1 METNLNLSKGG
12 SMVMQD
18 DLESAVTLMS
28 KIGACWSPSFSP
40 DGKKIA
46 LISNINGLPQVWTV
60 PTEGGWPDLVT
71 ALPDQIYSVN
81 WSPDGKWLAFI
92 LAPGGGMNQ
101 QIYLVRPDGSELQRL
116 TRGGK
121 ENNWLGSWTHDSRK
135 LIISSNQ
142 RSADAMDAYL
152 FDVERGQLNL
162 VTENQGIGSFQD
174 VSHDMIYAILYRMV
188 SRTNDNLFLVNLES
202 GEETLLTPHD
212 GPGSFADGRFSP
224 DGKTIYLSSNKDRD
238 LIAFCKIEIDKDGV
252 PGEIEVL
259 VARDDAE
266 LQGFEITRDGKTAVL
281 LWNTAGLN
289 QIELIDL
296 TTYEIIPGP
305 DLPTEIA
312 EVPTFSPAGNLIA
325 MVLSGSKSPM
335 NIYVYDWKQANLWQ
349 VTKSQHPGIDLEK
362 MISPKLVRF
371 PAHDGIELSGWLYQP
386 ENFSAPGPVV
396 LSFHGGPESQEQ
408 PVFRSIYQ
416 ALLAHGIAVFAPNV
430 RGSAGFG
437 KIFVNLD
444 NGALRFNAIRDIETC
459 VNFVIS
465 LGVANPSK
473 VGIMGGSYGGFMT
486 MAGLT
491 EFPDRFAAGAN
502 YFGIVNFETFFEN
515 TEPWMAE
522 ISKMQYGD
530 PGTQKDLLR
539 NLSPIHKLDR
549 VTAATIVLHGANDTN
564 VPVIEAEQVVQR
576 LEKQGIPVKY
586 VLFPDEGHGFYKE
599 SNRIQA
605 TVETVRWFSVHLK
618 A

>member
-1 METNLNLSKGG
+1 MVTNLKLLGG
-12 SMVMQD
+12 LPITQD
-18 DLESAVTLMS
+18 DLESSVTLMA
-28 KIGACWSPSFSP
+28 KIGACWSPTFSP
-40 DGKKIA
+40 DGSKIA

-81 WSPDGKWLAFI
+81 WSPEGNWLAFI

-101 QIYLVRPDGSELQRL
+101 QVYLVHPDGSGLRL
-116 TRGGK
+116 LTQGGK

-142 RSADAMDAYL
+142 RRADAMDAYL
-152 FDVERGQLNL
+152 FDLESMQLNL
-162 VTENQGIGSFQD
+162 ITENQGIGSFLD
-174 VSHDMIYAILYRMV
+174 ISHDEKYATLYRMV
-188 SRTNDNLFLVNLES
+188 SRSNDNLYLVDLEN
-202 GEETLLTPHD
+202 GEETLLTPHE
-212 GPGSFADGRFSP
+212 GPGNFDGGRFSP
-224 DGKTIYLSSNKDRD
+224 DGKNIYLSSNKDRD
-238 LIAFCKIEIDKDGV
+238 LVAFCRIGIGEDGI

-259 VARDDAE
+259 IARDNAE
-266 LQGFEITRDGKTAVL
+266 LEGFDIARDGKTAVL
-281 LWNTAGLN
+281 LWNIAGFN
-289 QIELIDL
+289 EIDFVDL
-296 TTYEIIPGP
+296 TTYEVIPGP

-312 EVPTFSPAGNLIA
+312 SVPTFSQDGNLIA
-325 MVLSGSKSPM
+325 MALSGSTSPM
-335 NIYVYDWKQANLWQ
+335 NIYVFERSQNHLWQ
-349 VTKSQHPGIDLEK
+349 VTRSQHPGIDLKK
-362 MISPKLVRF
+362 MTSPKLVRY

-386 ENFSAPGPVV
+386 ENFNAPGPVV
-396 LSFHGGPESQEQ
+396 LSFHGGPEGQEQ
-408 PVFRSIYQ
+408 PMFKSLYQ

-437 KIFVNLD
+437 KSFVNLD
-444 NGALRFNAIRDIETC
+444 NGPLRFNAIRDIETC
-459 VNFVIS
+459 VDFVIS

-502 YFGIVNFETFFEN
+502 YFGIVNFETFFEQ

-522 ISKMQYGD
+522 ISKIQYGD
-530 PGTQKDLLR
+530 PETQKELLR
-539 NLSPIHKLDR
+539 DLSPIHKLDH

-564 VPVIEAEQVVQR
+564 VPVVEAEQVVEN

-599 SNRIQA
+599 PNRIQA
-605 TVETVRWFSVHLK
+605 TVETVRWFVEHLK
-618 A
+618 V